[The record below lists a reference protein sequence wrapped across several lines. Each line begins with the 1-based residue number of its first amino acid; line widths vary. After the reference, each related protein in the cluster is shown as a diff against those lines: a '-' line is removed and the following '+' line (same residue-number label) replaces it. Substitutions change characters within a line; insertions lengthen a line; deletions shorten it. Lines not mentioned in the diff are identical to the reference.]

1 MVQQCIYQNTLNRD
15 GYGQVNDYN
24 EMIHNLSLQYQ
35 VDMFQYYNILHVKK
49 IAKFHKKF

>member
-35 VDMFQYYNILHVKK
+35 VDMFQYYNILHVKN